1 MKTLTVLTLIFIF
14 SGSAACMEFSM
25 QEQYNTDRWF
35 MLPSDNKLIVIGISN
50 PMIKRQ
56 DEIISAKEDAAR
68 KIAMFFGVHG
78 TVEVTNSIG
87 SNILDYSHESNISL
101 SYDSDYESFIDK
113 LKYDPKDI
121 LITAEA
127 VFIRF
132 WFDADIDGINY
143 TADTG
148 VNRPAWTRNQ
158 DLPDIPGYVTS
169 VGFARNQRR
178 LKDTIFKSTEDAIT
192 RMIADLHTVINTKE
206 ISIAGKN
213 SSSYIHTKSE
223 GNINNFH
230 VIELWIDPDTRFVYT
245 LAVAR
250 KGI

>member
-1 MKTLTVLTLIFIF
+1 MKTLTVLTLIFFF
-14 SGSAACMEFSM
+14 SISAACMEFSM
-25 QEQYNTDRWF
+25 QEQYNTGRWF
-35 MLPSDNKLIVIGISN
+35 MLPSGNKLIVIGISN

-56 DEIISAKEDAAR
+56 DEIISAKKDAAR
-68 KIAMFFGVHG
+68 KIAMFFGVYG
-78 TVEVTNSIG
+78 TVEAANRTG

-113 LKYDPKDI
+113 LQYDPKDI

-132 WFDADIDGINY
+132 WIDIDIDEINY
-143 TADTG
+143 TVDTG
-148 VNRPAWTRNQ
+148 INRPAWIRNRN
-158 DLPDIPGYVTS
+158 LPDIPGYVTS

-192 RMIADLHTVINTKE
+192 RMIADLNTVVNTKE

-223 GNINNFH
+223 GKLNNFH
-230 VIELWIDPDTRFVYT
+230 VIEFWIDPETRFVYT
-245 LAVAR
+245 LAAAR
-250 KGI
+250 KGN